1 MTITLKNFGPIKELT
16 MDLTKN
22 LHLLYGESSVGKSYA
37 AYCVYLFLSNLSDL
51 LRQARRDI
59 WTGDEALNSTFV
71 EMVNEERL
79 RVKVTQEQD
88 SQENEKIVEV
98 NLSQKIASLLHLAV
112 AETFEGKLD
121 APFQATF
128 GNFLEELGNQY
139 SQEYFSIT
147 LATTEFE
154 AEFAFDIDKK
164 ILGLNRFIVKVP
176 IIARY
181 DITMTNASSTG
192 GFEHGRLVVRSQS
205 SFFVPL
211 RLYMIRFVAETF
223 QSICSQTYFLPA
235 SRLGLYQMHTSFAP
249 ILAEL
254 SQRRFGLQS
263 SLQLPSL
270 SAPDADY
277 IQHLSQI
284 QPHDGK
290 SQLTELAERIEQNI
304 MKGHIQ
310 FDERSKKITFQPQGT
325 KIWKELTHVSSMVA
339 ALSPLVLFLKYVFNS
354 SNAVFRI
361 LPDDASPQD
370 IIRYSRSAI
379 MLIFE
384 EPEAHLH
391 PTAQVKLMEIL
402 AELTKY
408 NVRVMLTSHSD
419 FMFSKLG
426 NLVLGDTINEED
438 IAVYHLV
445 MTDEGSIDAKDM
457 HITKQEIRETNFADV
472 SEDLYDERLELIE
485 SLNEKAEIA

>member
-37 AYCVYLFLSNLSDL
+37 AYCVYLFLSKLPDL

-88 SQENEKIVEV
+88 LQGNGELAEV
-98 NLSQKIASLLHLAV
+98 DVSQKIASLLHLAV

-128 GNFLEELGNQY
+128 GNFLEELDNQY
-139 SQEYFSIT
+139 YRERFSIT
-147 LATTEFE
+147 LATPKFE
-154 AEFAFDIDKK
+154 ATFAFDIDKK
-164 ILGLNRFIVKVP
+164 ILGLHRFIVKVP
-176 IIARY
+176 MIARY
-181 DITMTNASSTG
+181 DVAMPNTSSTV
-192 GFEHGRLVVRSQS
+192 GFEQDRVVVRSQS

-211 RLYMIRFVAETF
+211 RRYMMNFITDTF
-223 QSICSQTYFLPA
+223 QSICSQIYFLPA

-254 SQRRFGLQS
+254 SQQRFGLQS

-277 IQHLSQI
+277 IQHLSQV

-290 SQLTELAERIEQNI
+290 SQLTELAEQIEQNI
-304 MKGHIQ
+304 MKGRIQ

-354 SNAVFRI
+354 SNTVFRI

-370 IIRYSRSAI
+370 IIRYSRAAI

-426 NLVLGDTINEED
+426 NLVLGDVIDEKD

-485 SLNEKAEIA
+485 RLNQQVEGE